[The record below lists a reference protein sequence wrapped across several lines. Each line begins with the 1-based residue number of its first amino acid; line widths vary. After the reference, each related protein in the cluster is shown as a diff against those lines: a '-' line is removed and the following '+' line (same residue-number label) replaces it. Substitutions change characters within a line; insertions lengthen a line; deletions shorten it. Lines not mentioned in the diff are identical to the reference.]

1 MLMVV
6 KNLENEEL
14 RFLVNWL
21 ELSRKN
27 LRYVQSFVR
36 TQQPNLNNFTWKTLI
51 STGMAGKL
59 NKNSD

>member
-1 MLMVV
+1 MVV
-6 KNLENEEL
+6 KNIENEEL

-36 TQQPNLNNFTWKTLI
+36 TQQPSLNNFTWKTLI

>member
-6 KNLENEEL
+6 KNIENEEL

>member
-6 KNLENEEL
+6 KNIENEEL

-21 ELSRKN
+21 ELSKKN